1 MDTQKHVLW
10 ISRHTMTAAQR
21 ADLERALGGH
31 VELLRWEETVE
42 DVRALMPLIGRA
54 DAVAAVLPLD
64 KLAEL
69 LWVAGNKPVLVARA
83 GRVPTGRT
91 VLLPDGRQEK
101 EFAFEHRGWWQLLAV
116 NIRERRL

>member
-42 DVRALMPLIGRA
+42 DVRALMPLIGRGGRGGGGA
-54 DAVAAVLPLD
+54 P
-64 KLAEL
+64 
-69 LWVAGNKPVLVARA
+69 AGQA
-83 GRVPTGRT
+83 G
-91 VLLPDGRQEK
+91 
-101 EFAFEHRGWWQLLAV
+101 
-116 NIRERRL
+116 